1 MDRYILLS
9 EKAAKVS
16 NLRNL
21 KNLEKRKEAVED
33 FGKMNIQVFYPSGN
47 QVEFRKPDLKF
58 KIKNFFKMQKYFWNR
73 KKEKNLKEK
82 CLENN

>member
-1 MDRYILLS
+1 MEDIKKIRNFEEIAGQDVIILHRLMKNSINSNEYILLS

-47 QVEFRKPDLKF
+47 TIDFSKS
-58 KIKNFFKMQKYFWNR
+58 
-73 KKEKNLKEK
+73 
-82 CLENN
+82 